1 MTIGI
6 IGAGMSG
13 FFTARAMARAGHQVV
28 LLEADNP
35 PPGDVETSFMQ
46 WNRTGVAQ
54 FRQPHAARSII
65 VKRLRERDPQLLQA
79 MIDGGMVPWEFHL
92 LGLPHEDGGTHDPE
106 LLGLLGRRAAL
117 EVPLRNLVLSMPG
130 VRLVRTTVQNLLF
143 SVGSPRRVEGVLTS
157 DGPMRFDST
166 VDSSGRRSRVADW
179 LGAAGIEPPP
189 AQSNECGIVYYSRNF
204 RFRPGVE
211 VPRGSYPSG
220 PGATMAGVHFTMNR
234 TDARS
239 FTLMLGVTPD
249 QEEFR
254 ALRQEAVFMN
264 FASSLPDANLWLA
277 PKISE
282 PIWKVEPFAG
292 LTNRYRPWSRDGR
305 PLVADL
311 YVIGDARFHTNPVHG
326 WGMSF
331 ALQMSYMLADAFAAH
346 ADPLARLSAFEQQ
359 ADAYARRYFEASSCE
374 DAARRQLWTDLDFRN
389 RGEPGTY
396 RHYLTS
402 VQPALYKDQVI
413 FRALTRRLHL
423 LDDPAQ
429 VLGNQAVQER
439 AARIGASLNQR
450 LSRAQLVQRA
460 LEATQAAQAS
470 AARATTAAAPA
481 ATVEAGA

>member
-1 MTIGI
+1 MTQPMTIGI

-79 MIDGGMVPWEFHL
+79 IIDGGMVPWEFHL

-130 VRLVRTTVQNLLF
+130 VRLVRTMVQNLLF

-179 LGAAGIEPPP
+179 LGAAGIETPP

-220 PGATMAGVHFTMNR
+220 PGATMAGVHFTMN
-234 TDARS
+234 
-239 FTLMLGVTPD
+239 
-249 QEEFR
+249 
-254 ALRQEAVFMN
+254 

-292 LTNRYRPWSRDGR
+292 LTNRYRPFSRDGL

-311 YVIGDARFHTNPVHG
+311 YVMGDARFHTNPVHG

-331 ALQMSYMLADAFAAH
+331 ALQMSYMLADSFAAH
-346 ADPLARLSAFEQQ
+346 AEPLARLSAFEQQ

-374 DAARRQLWTDLDFRN
+374 DAARRQLWTDLDFSN

-450 LSRAQLVQRA
+450 LSRAQLVQLA
-460 LEATQAAQAS
+460 LEAQAS
-470 AARATTAAAPA
+470 AARATTAAAPTTA
-481 ATVEAGA
+481 MEAGA